1 MAKKT
6 VQIDGKPVAVGTAAA
21 FDKLAAAF
29 EKKFGLTLHVRSG
42 LRTRAEQQRLYDLY
56 LAGKGNLAAKPG
68 TSRHESGRAIDV
80 YDSGSDPG
88 VTKAGNKRS
97 NWLKANAGKYG
108 FTANGYTF
116 SRQVEPW
123 HIEYTGDPWKA
134 PKPDPRKGLRVWFG
148 LQFLNVKAGDDAGKK
163 TFATRAPKIAAQVAK
178 TGTPFFAGV
187 ELPAE
192 YRHHLDVA
200 MKAHGYSPSIY
211 GRSAFIYT
219 KARPRLIA
227 SGIDVFDAQY
237 KGRHECALHAAYGID
252 GLRTVI
258 TVTHLDVYGTDGLRI
273 RQVIE
278 AVRGNLRLA
287 RKHKIAGAHRVLVLD
302 HNTPSGAVHAVLV
315 SRGWKRAVGSK
326 RCAIYVRRRMPVW
339 SAWQRKAPSD
349 HPRLI
354 ARLARKK

>member
-68 TSRHESGRAIDV
+68 TSRHETGRAIDV

-97 NWLKANAGKYG
+97 NWLKANATKYG
-108 FTANGYTF
+108 FTANGYNF
-116 SRQVEPW
+116 PQVEPW
-123 HIEYTGDPWKA
+123 HIELVGDPWTA
-134 PKPDPRKGLRVWFG
+134 PKPNPREGLRPWFG
-148 LQFLNVKAGDDAGKK
+148 IQFLNVKAADAAGKA
-163 TFATRAPKIAAQVAK
+163 TFAERAPKIARDFARA
-178 TGTPFFAGV
+178 GTPFACGV
-187 ELPAE
+187 ELPVE
-192 YRHHLDVA
+192 WTGVLDVQ
-200 MKAHGYSPSIY
+200 MRKHGYHRATY
-211 GRSAFIYT
+211 GMSAFIYT
-219 KARPRLIA
+219 DRRPTLIA
-227 SGIDVFDAQY
+227 RTLDVFKNQY
-237 KGRHECALHAAYGID
+237 KGRHECALHGAYGIG

-258 TVTHLDVYGTDGLRI
+258 TVTHLDVYGSDKIRI
-273 RQVIE
+273 RQAVE
-278 AVRGNLRLA
+278 AVKGNWRLA
-287 RKHKIAGAHRVLVLD
+287 KAHKIAGAHRVLVLD

-339 SAWQRKAPSD
+339 SAWQRPAPSD